1 MATEAKDADLQH
13 SEIRQHG
20 VSPSSLSDSAEVTGF
35 EADET
40 NLPKGYFY
48 SRFFIGTFFA
58 IGLSLWA
65 GTGAL

>member
-1 MATEAKDADLQH
+1 MASVSKEFNSEH
-13 SEIRQHG
+13 SEHHPR
-20 VSPSSLSDSAEVTGF
+20 SPATDSEDAQVTGF
-35 EADET
+35 EADEE

-48 SRFFIGTFFA
+48 SRFFIGTFLA